1 MGKYTLLRFKN
12 HKISTFFAKNSYYS
26 VYKTL

>member
-1 MGKYTLLRFKN
+1 MGKCTLLRFKN
-12 HKISTFFAKNSYYS
+12 HKNSTFFAKNSYYS